1 VSEAELPKTLDAD
14 TPDVAPQ
21 PAVAA
26 APPPARRSNSLAWLA
41 LLLALLA
48 GAAAGWTYWQLRQG
62 TSAEVVADSGVAEA
76 LAELSSENRRLL
88 ERLETLESNVPDQ
101 RPLREAVTDLQAEQQ
116 KHGVRLERL
125 QGDGRRE
132 LRLAEAE
139 HLLRLASLRLS
150 ALQDVDSAVALIEGA
165 DEVLRE
171 QDDPTS
177 FAARRELTRV
187 LEALR
192 TRPQPDRTGLYLKLA
207 TLRDEAFAL
216 TDSVPEFQRREA
228 EMHEGVE
235 QGHWER
241 WREQLSSYV
250 RIEFDAEQDIR
261 PLLAGQSL
269 AQVRLALGLALEQ
282 AQWAVLNGEEKVYQE
297 AMGQAREVL
306 ESHFS
311 ENRPQVEALSQRLKT
326 LAEEPISFATPDITP
341 ALEAFQA
348 YLLRRQARPEPGQ
361 GDTAEAGQ

>member
-1 VSEAELPKTLDAD
+1 MSEAELPKSLDAE
-14 TPDVAPQ
+14 TPDVAP
-21 PAVAA
+21 PLA
-26 APPPARRSNSLAWLA
+26 APAAPAPAPRSNALAWLA

-48 GAAAGWTYWQLRQG
+48 GAAAGWTYWQQRQG
-62 TSAEVVADSGVAEA
+62 NAVEGGADSGMSEA
-76 LAELSSENRRLL
+76 LAQLSSENRRLL
-88 ERLETLESNVPDQ
+88 ERLQTLESNVPDQ
-101 RPLREAVTDLQAEQQ
+101 RPLRAAITDLQAEQQ
-116 KHGVRLERL
+116 KHAVRLERL

-165 DEVLRE
+165 DTVLRE
-171 QDDPTS
+171 QDDPTA
-177 FAARRELTRV
+177 FAARRELTRA

-207 TLRDEAFAL
+207 ALRDEAFAL
-216 TDSVPEFQRREA
+216 TDSVPEFQRRPA
-228 EMHEGVE
+228 MVPEGSE
-235 QGHWER
+235 SGHWAR
-241 WREQLSSYV
+241 WWEQLSSYV

-297 AMGQAREVL
+297 AMDQAREVL

-326 LAEEPISFATPDITP
+326 LAEEQISFAAPDITP

-348 YLLRRQARPEPGQ
+348 YLLRRQARPESGQ
-361 GDTAEAGQ
+361 GDSAEVGQ